1 MGWNEGI
8 KLGLTAYENAQTR
21 QQRERENTRA
31 DERFAMD
38 KDRITRETAWQDEER
53 GRQRVAWSDQDK
65 LNVGID
71 AYREKSL
78 KDLNNPWTE
87 SNWQAQAGLRPSA
100 AQGFEGYEA
109 PAYAA
114 TQGLEPS
121 YIRRQ
126 REALAGRVSVAGR
139 DRGAIAGAMDEDRK
153 LEMGNTAAQINSYVL
168 GATPEQLA
176 ELGSKVTLDKRNQ
189 YEIKVDEKTGMST
202 VVHGDKKVE
211 LSRNDL
217 GKFMAASYRL
227 KQGDASAAAEID
239 GIDTKLTGIVNASLT
254 VAAARAKVDNDV
266 RYKVDNTKIASDT
279 QATTAAR
286 NLVLGSDATRTA
298 EEIARHNR
306 ELERTARAN
315 AAKAPRGAPQQLVNE
330 KGEAGLFY
338 LDRTNAKTGMIELP
352 TGWRFPNQK
361 SGTEVIKGEDGTNV
375 VVNSRTKT
383 PLFHIDAQG
392 RQLPPGADTWAGKG
406 VAAGWGAK
414 GVDRQPGQDSETG
427 VVSFQYFDIQNP
439 GRPGLDSPEAVLQR
453 RAAEDK
459 LRKAVP
465 GLRPQSGDNVSP
477 VIYSNSNPPQPTGAV
492 EQAPVAASG
501 PMGMTHQGSYSQT
514 GTEID
519 ARRALVVD
527 AQRGLA
533 AAKTDLRIKIAR
545 KTPLS
550 REEQRLAQE
559 FGLISYGS
567 AYK

>member
-8 KLGLTAYENAQTR
+8 KLGLSAYESSLTR
-21 QQRERENTRA
+21 QQQERENKRA
-31 DERFAMD
+31 DERFAMEQERFGME
-38 KDRITRETAWQDEER
+38 KARTARDSEWQDVER
-53 GRQRVAWSDQDK
+53 GRKRTEYAEQDK

-78 KDLNNPWTE
+78 KDLSNPWAE

-109 PAYAA
+109 PAYTA
-114 TQGLEPS
+114 TQGLEPA

-189 YEIKVDEKTGMST
+189 YEIKINEKTGMST

-239 GIDTKLTGIVNASLT
+239 GIDTKLTGIVNASLI
-254 VAAARAKVDNDV
+254 VAAERAKVDNDV

-298 EEIARHNR
+298 EEIARHHK
-306 ELERTARAN
+306 ELERVARTN
-315 AAKAPRGAPQQLVNE
+315 AAKAGRGAPVQLVNE

-338 LDRTNAKTGMIELP
+338 LDKTNQKTGMVEMP
-352 TGWRFPNQK
+352 AGWRFPSQK
-361 SGTEVIKGEDGTNV
+361 PGTEVIKGENGTNV
-375 VVNSRTKT
+375 VVDARSKQ
-383 PLFHIDAQG
+383 PLFRIDENGQQRPPEADAWADSKVAEKYGKQGVGRRLWQDDNGRVSYKYFDLNNMANVSQDSADEVLGVRNNQTKQRSDATPPKAGPDAAGPAGPAAVGLRNPYANAKGQYQPSPNTPTGQSNVGRAIDA
-392 RQLPPGADTWAGKG
+392 LPDVVKSLDDTVAGGDTK
-406 VAAGWGAK
+406 
-414 GVDRQPGQDSETG
+414 
-427 VVSFQYFDIQNP
+427 Y
-439 GRPGLDSPEAVLQR
+439 
-453 RAAEDK
+453 
-459 LRKAVP
+459 LR
-465 GLRPQSGDNVSP
+465 D
-477 VIYSNSNPPQPTGAV
+477 
-492 EQAPVAASG
+492 
-501 PMGMTHQGSYSQT
+501 
-514 GTEID
+514 
-519 ARRALVVD
+519 
-527 AQRGLA
+527 
-533 AAKTDLRIKIAR
+533 KIAR
-545 KTPLS
+545 KEQLS
-550 REEQRLAQE
+550 VTERVRAQQ
-559 FGLISYGS
+559 FGLLPN
-567 AYK
+567 